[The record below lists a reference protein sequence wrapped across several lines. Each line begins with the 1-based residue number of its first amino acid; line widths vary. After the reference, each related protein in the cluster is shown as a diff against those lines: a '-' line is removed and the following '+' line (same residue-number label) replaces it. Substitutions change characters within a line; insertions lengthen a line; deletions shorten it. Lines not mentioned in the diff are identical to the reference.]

1 MNLSSE
7 LNQSCEELRLFGKQ
21 ELSDNADLG
30 LRYFVLGYNIVL
42 FPFSLSLTGLI
53 IFLVIK
59 FKHLQQTT
67 FFLALQVAIVDFLYT
82 LFFMPTAITST
93 IGGQWSIGLH
103 TCIISGG
110 VFSFI
115 FQHRN
120 WLMFV
125 FVFDRFC
132 TVFMPF
138 RYDTYRRKV
147 TLLLFLTAIAL
158 AVISAVLAMT
168 FSCFGLSRVIWLC
181 ISTIDETCPNY
192 ELCQQLAILFIT
204 IGKIVV
210 PMAMVMYIA
219 LFIKAKK
226 VHNQNLIMPSGTQ
239 EDAERIKKGS
249 KG

>member
-1 MNLSSE
+1 
-7 LNQSCEELRLFGKQ
+7 
-21 ELSDNADLG
+21 
-30 LRYFVLGYNIVL
+30 
-42 FPFSLSLTGLI
+42 
-53 IFLVIK
+53 
-59 FKHLQQTT
+59 
-67 FFLALQVAIVDFLYT
+67 
-82 LFFMPTAITST
+82 MPTAIIST
-93 IGGQWSIGLH
+93 IGRQWSIGLH

-115 FQHRN
+115 SHHRN

-147 TLLLFLTAIAL
+147 TLLLFLTEIEL

-168 FSCFGLSRVIWLC
+168 FSCFGLSRVVWLC
-181 ISTIDETCPNY
+181 ISTIDETCPDY

>member
-1 MNLSSE
+1 
-7 LNQSCEELRLFGKQ
+7 
-21 ELSDNADLG
+21 
-30 LRYFVLGYNIVL
+30 
-42 FPFSLSLTGLI
+42 
-53 IFLVIK
+53 
-59 FKHLQQTT
+59 
-67 FFLALQVAIVDFLYT
+67 
-82 LFFMPTAITST
+82 
-93 IGGQWSIGLH
+93 
-103 TCIISGG
+103 
-110 VFSFI
+110 
-115 FQHRN
+115 
-120 WLMFV
+120 MFV

-204 IGKIVV
+204 IGKIVGSFV
-210 PMAMVMYIA
+210 PMVMYIA

-226 VHNQNLIMPSGTQ
+226 VRNQNLIMPSGTQ
-239 EDAERIKKGS
+239 EDAEQRKRDRRANITLFLSLFGVNIPPVFAL
-249 KG
+249 